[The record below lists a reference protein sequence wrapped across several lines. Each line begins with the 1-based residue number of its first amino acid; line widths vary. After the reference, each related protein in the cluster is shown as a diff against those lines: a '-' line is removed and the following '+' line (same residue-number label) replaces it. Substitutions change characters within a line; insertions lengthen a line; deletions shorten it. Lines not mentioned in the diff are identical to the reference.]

1 MEELRFYEIWREPGP
16 IDFRNR
22 FYGDPS
28 VKFRLQP
35 NFLELMRTVEDS
47 DKTKTIYSYRD
58 ITMMLTKYVCSK
70 RQTIVDPRN
79 LKLALLNNDPLKDV
93 FKVTAFHRCQA
104 R

>member
-1 MEELRFYEIWREPGP
+1 MVLHLENMEELRFYEIWREPGP

-47 DKTKTIYSYRD
+47 DKTKK
-58 ITMMLTKYVCSK
+58 TKVS
-70 RQTIVDPRN
+70 D
-79 LKLALLNNDPLKDV
+79 LD
-93 FKVTAFHRCQA
+93 TAV
-104 R
+104 